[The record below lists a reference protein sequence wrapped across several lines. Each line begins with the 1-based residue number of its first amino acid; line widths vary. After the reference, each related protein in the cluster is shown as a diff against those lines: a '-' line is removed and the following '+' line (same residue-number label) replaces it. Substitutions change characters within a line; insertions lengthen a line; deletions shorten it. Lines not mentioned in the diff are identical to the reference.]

1 MISQDEIALRCEQIV
16 REQRKLF
23 AQYGITEERVREIFE
38 RPREFDE
45 ILRGDDG
52 A

>member
-1 MISQDEIALRCEQIV
+1 MISKDEMAIRCEQIV

-23 AQYGITEERVREIFE
+23 AEYGITEEKVREIFE

-45 ILRGDDG
+45 ILRGEG
-52 A
+52 